1 MSGAVGAVNKEV
13 YPSEARERGGCYKGK
28 ITVRT
33 GYSING
39 ITQPMVEKVMGY
51 IPIML
56 RSMAC
61 HLHGLS
67 PAELVKRGEH
77 EQEWGGYFIV
87 GGHERLIRMLQT
99 TRLSRIIVTELVS
112 SHESLSLLNP

>member
-1 MSGAVGAVNKEV
+1 MSVSRPSVVSGAVGTTNKDV
-13 YPSEARERGGCYKGK
+13 YPTEARERGGAYKGK

-56 RSMAC
+56 RSLAC

-67 PAELVKRGEH
+67 PEQLVKRGEH

-87 GGHERLIRMLQT
+87 GREGEIALRYKYL
-99 TRLSRIIVTELVS
+99 
-112 SHESLSLLNP
+112 